1 MTSKKIIFAAN
12 KMIVMAI
19 ADLYSSGE
27 HRRNLAHFAAI
38 ATLAS
43 VDGEVSK
50 EEKVMLDR
58 FANKLDITE
67 AEYEEVMKK
76 ENKYPIDPPHNSERR
91 LERLYDLFRIIFSD
105 HIIDEQ
111 EMLLLK
117 KYAIGLGF
125 SGLQADTVIEKSVD
139 IFSGRISFDDYLYLL
154 KH

>member
-1 MTSKKIIFAAN
+1 
-12 KMIVMAI
+12 MAI
-19 ADLYSSGE
+19 ADLYTSSE
-27 HRRNLAHFAAI
+27 HRRNLAHFAAL

-43 VDGEVSK
+43 IDGEISS
-50 EEKVMLDR
+50 EEKSMLDR
-58 FANKLDITE
+58 FASKLDITE
-67 AEYEEVMKK
+67 AEYKEVMKR

-105 HIIDEQ
+105 HHIDEE

-125 SGLQADTVIEKSVD
+125 SGEQADKVIEKSVA
-139 IFSGRISFDDYLYLL
+139 IFSGKIEFDDYIYLL

>member
-1 MTSKKIIFAAN
+1 
-12 KMIVMAI
+12 MAI
-19 ADLYSSGE
+19 VDLYSSGE

-43 VDGEVSK
+43 VDGEVSN
-50 EEKVMLDR
+50 EEKIMLDQ
-58 FANKLDITE
+58 FAMKLDITE
-67 AEYEEVMKK
+67 SEYKEVMKK

-105 HIIDEQ
+105 HIIDDQ
-111 EMLLLK
+111 EMVLLK

-125 SGLQADTVIEKSVD
+125 SGTQSDKIIEKSVA
-139 IFSGRISFDDYLYLL
+139 IFSGRIDFEDYLYLL